1 MLNIIVDTVSIFRE
15 ALSHLLN
22 FIISENCYKTKQLMD
37 KSGIDSTDH
46 VTSDAMELANQR

>member
-1 MLNIIVDTVSIFRE
+1 MLNTIVDTVSIFRE

-37 KSGIDSTDH
+37 KSGIDSPDH